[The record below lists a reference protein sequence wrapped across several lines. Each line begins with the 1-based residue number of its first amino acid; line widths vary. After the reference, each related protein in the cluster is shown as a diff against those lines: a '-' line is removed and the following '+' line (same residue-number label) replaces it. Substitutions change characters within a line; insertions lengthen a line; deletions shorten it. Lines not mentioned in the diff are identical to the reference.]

1 MRRGL
6 RVCSSK
12 IYMTDNTEEE
22 KIVVDPVAPV
32 VVVDEAA
39 DVVVATGKAPEKK
52 SFNRGASRDS
62 RRGGG
67 GRTGGRPRGNRP
79 RDERR
84 SEFAQK
90 LIGIRR
96 VARVMAGGRRFNFSA
111 ALVLGDK
118 KGRVGV
124 GLGKAAD
131 TALAIEKATRA
142 AKRAMITINLS
153 KNRSILHNVA
163 AKFCASRVEIRP
175 SPGRG
180 LVAGSSVRTVLELGG
195 VSDVTAKLL
204 SRSKNPVNNARAAI
218 KALQQAGRP
227 FSKGG
232 SSSDSENGK
241 SVNL

>member
-1 MRRGL
+1 MA
-6 RVCSSK
+6 
-12 IYMTDNTEEE
+12 EEIIQE
-22 KIVVDPVAPV
+22 EAVEQVIETPVAVEEP
-32 VVVDEAA
+32 AA
-39 DVVVATGKAPEKK
+39 PRASERRAFGGPR
-52 SFNRGASRDS
+52 SRGRGGDRGG
-62 RRGGG
+62 RRGG
-67 GRTGGRPRGNRP
+67 RDDRG
-79 RDERR
+79 R

-131 TALAIEKATRA
+131 TAAAIDKATRA
-142 AKRAMITINLS
+142 AKRGMLTLNLT
-153 KNRSILHNVA
+153 KNRSIPHDVG

-180 LVAGSSVRTVLELGG
+180 LVAGSSVRTVLELAG

-204 SRSKNPVNNARAAI
+204 SRSHNSVNNARAAI
-218 KALQQAGRP
+218 EALKKI
-227 FSKGG
+227 SK
-232 SSSDSENGK
+232 
-241 SVNL
+241 